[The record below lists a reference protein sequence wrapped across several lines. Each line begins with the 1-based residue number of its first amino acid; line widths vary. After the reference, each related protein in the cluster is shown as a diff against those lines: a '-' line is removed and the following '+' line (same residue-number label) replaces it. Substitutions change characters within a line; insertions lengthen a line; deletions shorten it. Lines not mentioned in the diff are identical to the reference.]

1 MLEHRRAFSGFSVGN
16 IAAAHDFYAGQ
27 LGIEVQELDNGLLR
41 LHLADDYEVIVYP
54 KNDHTPAVFTILNFS
69 VEDIERAVD
78 ELSAAG
84 VETIRYQGFDQ
95 DERGISRNPGGPPI
109 AWFNDPAGNV
119 LAVLEDG

>member
-1 MLEHRRAFSGFSVGN
+1 MLDHTAAFSGFSVDD
-16 IAAAHDFYAGQ
+16 IEAARDFYSGQ
-27 LGIEVQELDNGLLR
+27 LGIEVQEMENGLLT
-41 LHLADDYEVIVYP
+41 LHLANDYEVIVYP
-54 KNDHTPAVFTILNFS
+54 KPDHTPAVFTILNFS

-84 VETIRYQGFDQ
+84 VETIRYEGFGQ

-119 LAVLEDG
+119 LAVLQE

>member
-1 MLEHRRAFSGFSVGN
+1 MLSSRRAFSGFSVDD
-16 IAAAHDFYAGQ
+16 IAAARDFYSGQ
-27 LGIEVQELDNGLLR
+27 LGVEVQDMDNGLLT

-54 KNDHTPAVFTILNFS
+54 RPDHTPAAFTILNFA

-84 VETIRYQGFDQ
+84 VETIRYEGFDQ

-109 AWFNDPAGNV
+109 AWFSDPAGNI
-119 LAVLEDG
+119 LAVLED